1 MSIQDNRWV
10 DGEALELP
18 RVKMFREFVDA
29 LLVDA
34 PPA

>member
-18 RVKMFREFVDA
+18 RMKVFREFVDA
-29 LLVDA
+29 LLTP